1 MLKEINIFNKQLDK
15 LDIKLFNKKSTI
27 FMAYAGY
34 DSIKLRK
41 RLNDIFCKLI
51 ISFNKRNTKDKN
63 KIKTLTNE
71 EKKLY
76 KSRTAIENT
85 FLKIKKYPYIVI
97 FLSFYI
103 IYYNIY
109 L

>member
-27 FMAYAGY
+27 FMADAGH

-41 RLNDIFCKLI
+41 RLNDIFCKLVI
-51 ISFNKRNTKDKN
+51 LFNKRNTKDKN
-63 KIKTLTNE
+63 KIKTLANE

-76 KSRTAIENT
+76 KSRIAIENT
-85 FLKIKKYPYIVI
+85 FLKIKKNRR
-97 FLSFYI
+97 L
-103 IYYNIY
+103 
-109 L
+109 

>member
-27 FMAYAGY
+27 FMADTGY

-41 RLNDIFCKLI
+41 GLNDIFCKLI
-51 ISFNKRNTKDKN
+51 ISFNKRNTKN

-76 KSRTAIENT
+76 KSRITIEN
-85 FLKIKKYPYIVI
+85 
-97 FLSFYI
+97 SF
-103 IYYNIY
+103 
-109 L
+109 